1 MTFRRKPTDAE
12 LAILRVL
19 WSRGPSTV
27 RDVAVEMGR
36 EGAYTTV
43 LKLLQIMAD
52 KGLVRRD
59 EASRTHVYEAAASE
73 DDTQKQLVGDL
84 LHRAFDGAAGKL
96 VLRALEDG
104 KVTAEEL
111 AEIRKLLN
119 KRSPLDSA
127 RGKGEDK

>member
-1 MTFRRKPTDAE
+1 MTFRKRPTDAE

-19 WSRGPSTV
+19 WTRGPSTV

-36 EGAYTTV
+36 EGSYTTV

-59 EASRTHVYEAAASE
+59 EAARTHVYEAAATE
-73 DDTQKQLVGDL
+73 DDTQRQLVGDL

-104 KVTAEEL
+104 RVTSDEL
-111 AEIRKLLN
+111 AEIRRLLN
-119 KRSPLDSA
+119 KRGTRESGNDKLD
-127 RGKGEDK
+127 

>member
-1 MTFRRKPTDAE
+1 MTFRKRPTDAE

-19 WSRGPSTV
+19 WTRGPSTV

-36 EGAYTTV
+36 EGSYTTV

-59 EASRTHVYEAAASE
+59 EAARTHVYEAAATE
-73 DDTQKQLVGDL
+73 DDTQRQLVGDL

-104 KVTAEEL
+104 RVTSDEL
-111 AEIRKLLN
+111 AEIRRLLN
-119 KRSPLDSA
+119 KRATRESGNDKLD
-127 RGKGEDK
+127 

>member
-1 MTFRRKPTDAE
+1 MTLRRKPTDAE

-19 WSRGPSTV
+19 WARGPSTV

-36 EGAYTTV
+36 ESSYTTV

-59 EASRTHVYEAAASE
+59 ETSRTHVYQAAASR
-73 DDTQKQLVGDL
+73 DDTQRQLVGDL
-84 LHRAFDGAAGKL
+84 LHRAVEGAAGTL

-104 KVTAEEL
+104 KVTADEL
-111 AEIRKLLN
+111 AEIRKILN
-119 KRSPLDSA
+119 KRSPQ
-127 RGKGEDK
+127 